1 MMGGTG
7 ETKIGKKH
15 KEILLAD
22 LLILLLE
29 VDEEEKTE
37 METFLEQYP
46 FTALLREYP
55 VLGLSVETERKLETI
70 ARLDSY
76 DGRDVSWRQS
86 EPAGNILWMDSAG
99 SPVSVKGK

>member
-1 MMGGTG
+1 MMGGT
-7 ETKIGKKH
+7 EEKKLEKKH
-15 KEILLAD
+15 METLLAH

-29 VDEEEKTE
+29 VNEEEKTE

-55 VLGLSVETERKLETI
+55 VLGLSVETERKLEAI
-70 ARLDSY
+70 ARLESY

-99 SPVSVKGK
+99 SPESVKGK

>member
-15 KEILLAD
+15 MEILLAD
-22 LLILLLE
+22 LLISLLE

-37 METFLEQYP
+37 METFLEKYP

-55 VLGLSVETERKLETI
+55 VLGLPVETERKLEQLPCWSHMTEGMYHG
-70 ARLDSY
+70 DSPNQPGTFH
-76 DGRDVSWRQS
+76 GRIQPDHRNQ
-86 EPAGNILWMDSAG
+86 
-99 SPVSVKGK
+99 

>member
-1 MMGGTG
+1 M
-7 ETKIGKKH
+7 
-15 KEILLAD
+15 LAD

-70 ARLDSY
+70 ARLESY

>member
-46 FTALLREYP
+46 FTALLIWPKIRPGLTKLFRPCFWIREKRM
-55 VLGLSVETERKLETI
+55 LSWL
-70 ARLDSY
+70 
-76 DGRDVSWRQS
+76 
-86 EPAGNILWMDSAG
+86 
-99 SPVSVKGK
+99 